1 MKKQNWLQSIGRN
14 HFKLHSVKADLL
26 NKFDDLFIEFS
37 NSVIGLLI
45 ALKVLAIAEI
55 SILVTDDDLAFLNVT

>member
-1 MKKQNWLQSIGRN
+1 M
-14 HFKLHSVKADLL
+14 KADSL

-45 ALKVLAIAEI
+45 ALKVLAVAEI